1 MLTNALIT
9 MVDAVTTVQTLM
21 DLTTVVVLM
30 DLNCHQTIV
39 HVKVTKEIYNSIM
52 HAQCIIIG
60 IFLLHLENNT
70 LMLFNNSAVTH
81 L

>member
-9 MVDAVTTVQTLM
+9 TVDVVTTVQTLM

-39 HVKVTKEIYNSIM
+39 HVKVTKRLITALL
-52 HAQCIIIG
+52 HGQCIIIG
-60 IFLLHLENNT
+60 MFLLQSENYV
-70 LMLFNNSAVTH
+70 L
-81 L
+81 